1 MARKRIFTPLR
12 IVSVVTALGLLG
24 APYGGS
30 LGWASNYESR
40 GVRLTGQQQHM
51 ERRSPTATQT
61 TSPTLL
67 EQSPRTLDEYAAY
80 VQNRLQVEAMKLRQ
94 QGTAEVKLTI
104 DKDGSVRQ
112 AEIMEVEGS
121 SMLGEQVKPL
131 VNQIAPLPP
140 LPGNAEVLVVTTTLA
155 FNYPGENLMDR
166 FGRGRQS
173 SN

>member
-1 MARKRIFTPLR
+1 MARKRIFTLLR

-61 TSPTLL
+61 TSATLL

-80 VQNRLQVEAMKLRQ
+80 VQEPAASGGDEATTARLC
-94 QGTAEVKLTI
+94 
-104 DKDGSVRQ
+104 GSQTHHR
-112 AEIMEVEGS
+112 
-121 SMLGEQVKPL
+121 
-131 VNQIAPLPP
+131 
-140 LPGNAEVLVVTTTLA
+140 
-155 FNYPGENLMDR
+155 
-166 FGRGRQS
+166 
-173 SN
+173 